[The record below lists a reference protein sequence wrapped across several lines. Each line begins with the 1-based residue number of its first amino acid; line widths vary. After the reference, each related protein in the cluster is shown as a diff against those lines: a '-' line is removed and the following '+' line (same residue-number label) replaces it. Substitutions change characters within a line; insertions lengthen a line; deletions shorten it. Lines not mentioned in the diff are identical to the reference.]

1 VNLLAAPILAIL
13 FGGFIAVAEGCNHF
27 DDISQLHW
35 LDMPFHDWFAGGFL
49 IYAGLLARRDWP
61 RGRMYQAAA
70 WGFMA
75 SLLIAALDAHT
86 EDWTAD
92 RAFMIVLL
100 SLSGIAVGALVSTLH
115 RRESPSGSYR

>member
-61 RGRMYQAAA
+61 RP
-70 WGFMA
+70 
-75 SLLIAALDAHT
+75 I
-86 EDWTAD
+86 E
-92 RAFMIVLL
+92 
-100 SLSGIAVGALVSTLH
+100 
-115 RRESPSGSYR
+115 SGSKIEECLNWQRLRSKA